1 MTDAPPGEQETSA
14 RRGRRGGRARATI
27 RRLSARVFG
36 DRGHLSVAQ
45 QETGGGTWP
54 LEGCFT
60 CGGLLVGQECLGQS
74 FQTRT
79 ATYELTITLPEL
91 DSTNA
96 LAPLRRPPWRFNP
109 GGQAPAAVVDAEWGE
124 LGNLRSRE
132 SAQAA
137 WSEYPAF
144 VRQCIVASTVEAENE
159 EQFRTAAVALADQLD
174 VWWSSFTDW
183 LGVLVAQDFAGLGT
197 RRYSLLEYGFNAWS
211 GDENGVRRAGTG
223 KAVDRV
229 QRYPEVLGPDQLQR
243 AMDLAA
249 SCQRPPTEWL
259 FIRDA
264 RSLLGSGAF
273 RRAVID
279 AATAAELTLT
289 ALLDRHFAATSTD
302 PAISEALLER
312 SQTLGGRC
320 KLVNELMRGTL
331 PARFQQEVTEPRN

>member
-1 MTDAPPGEQETSA
+1 
-14 RRGRRGGRARATI
+14 
-27 RRLSARVFG
+27 
-36 DRGHLSVAQ
+36 
-45 QETGGGTWP
+45 
-54 LEGCFT
+54 
-60 CGGLLVGQECLGQS
+60 
-74 FQTRT
+74 
-79 ATYELTITLPEL
+79 
-91 DSTNA
+91 
-96 LAPLRRPPWRFNP
+96 
-109 GGQAPAAVVDAEWGE
+109 
-124 LGNLRSRE
+124 
-132 SAQAA
+132 
-137 WSEYPAF
+137 
-144 VRQCIVASTVEAENE
+144 VEAENE
-159 EQFRTAAVALADQLD
+159 EQFRTAAVALADELD

-183 LGVLVAQDFAGLGT
+183 LGVLVAQDFVGLGT

-249 SCQRPPTEWL
+249 SGQRPPTEWL

-302 PAISEALLER
+302 PAISEALLDR

-331 PARFQQEVTEPRN
+331 PARFQQEVTEPRNLAAHEGNLLTREVGEAAVAKATELVEVAYPLAGFV